1 MAIWAQ
7 SELVHER
14 IPLIQLC
21 TWLVWKESLTSIATP
36 CIPENAWH
44 TAHAIRTYYC
54 PPKIG
59 GRSVGSFPGKRE
71 PLLALDQAQKVWLE
85 IILRCKIPL
94 PRCSLLQE
102 RWMEVEIPRSY
113 RLPKPIEAEV
123 NARRTATE
131 PILLIDLNGS
141 QSALWAYYLGQR
153 TKISLIE
160 RRRRYLGI
168 VPPARVLKIESLEP
182 YEKGVSCSWDAA
194 RLSPYVGDNK
204 VI

>member
-1 MAIWAQ
+1 
-7 SELVHER
+7 
-14 IPLIQLC
+14 
-21 TWLVWKESLTSIATP
+21 
-36 CIPENAWH
+36 
-44 TAHAIRTYYC
+44 
-54 PPKIG
+54 
-59 GRSVGSFPGKRE
+59 
-71 PLLALDQAQKVWLE
+71 
-85 IILRCKIPL
+85 
-94 PRCSLLQE
+94 
-102 RWMEVEIPRSY
+102 MEVEIPRSY

-168 VPPARVLKIESLEP
+168 VPPARVLKIEPLEP